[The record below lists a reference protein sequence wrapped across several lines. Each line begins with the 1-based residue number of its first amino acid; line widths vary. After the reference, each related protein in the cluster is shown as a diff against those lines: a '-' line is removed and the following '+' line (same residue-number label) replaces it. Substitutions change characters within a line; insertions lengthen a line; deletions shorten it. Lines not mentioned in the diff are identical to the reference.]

1 MILYFS
7 AEGNSK
13 AAALRLGELLEEH
26 VQSITE
32 YAPDGIN
39 FDGDTFGLV
48 FPIYSWGVP
57 PIVTDYVRRLNEKF
71 LSVVRGR
78 KSVWMICTCGDDVA
92 MAPEML
98 KEALKDVG
106 LELDGGWSLQMP
118 NTYLLLPGFS
128 LDSEEL
134 AHAKLSAA
142 YPRLAGIAKKIRQ
155 KKWEE
160 DYVRG
165 GMPVLKSRLIFPLFK
180 KFGVSP
186 SRWHATDHCIG
197 CGKCVDVCPVENIS
211 MQTMAI
217 GHRPQ
222 WGKNCISCM
231 GCYHHCPV
239 NAVQYGNSTRGKG
252 QYFFRHWPKK

>member
-32 YAPDGIN
+32 HAPDGIN

-98 KEALKDVG
+98 KEALKDIG

-134 AHAKLSAA
+134 AHAKLS
-142 YPRLAGIAKKIRQ
+142 RISRRQ
-155 KKWEE
+155 
-160 DYVRG
+160 
-165 GMPVLKSRLIFPLFK
+165 L
-180 KFGVSP
+180 
-186 SRWHATDHCIG
+186 
-197 CGKCVDVCPVENIS
+197 
-211 MQTMAI
+211 
-217 GHRPQ
+217 
-222 WGKNCISCM
+222 CM
-231 GCYHHCPV
+231 S
-239 NAVQYGNSTRGKG
+239 Q
-252 QYFFRHWPKK
+252 FFRIK